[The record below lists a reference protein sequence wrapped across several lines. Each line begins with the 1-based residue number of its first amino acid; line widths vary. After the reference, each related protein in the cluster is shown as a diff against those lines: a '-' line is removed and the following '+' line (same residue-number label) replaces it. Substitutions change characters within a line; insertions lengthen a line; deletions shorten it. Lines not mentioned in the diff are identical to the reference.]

1 MLANMTSNC
10 RCANDLAIREQL
22 VPASLLFRHADDGPY
37 PGQGDDGSDERN
49 DKDRN
54 DTATDDA
61 ASRLNGR

>member
-37 PGQGDDGSDERN
+37 PGQGDDGSDE
-49 DKDRN
+49 
-54 DTATDDA
+54 
-61 ASRLNGR
+61 